1 MATELPGSSA
11 TTEAPEQPGAAPE
24 AAAGADGEA
33 ATGPRRGRGRRVL
46 RGAAIAL
53 VVLVVLGAVSGE
65 IVARFVLGLG
75 NPPLYRPDPQI
86 EYLPVPGVYRR
97 FGNTISYN
105 SHSMR
110 SPEIPA
116 TKSDPNELRV
126 MVIGDSVVN
135 GGAPSDDSELA
146 TALLPGMLSK
156 QLGRPVVVGN
166 ISCGS
171 WGPINQLEYV
181 RRYGLFDADVVVIV
195 VNSDD
200 AFDAP
205 TYGPLGPEHPTKKP
219 VLALQELLFYYGP
232 MAFKYH
238 VLGEKE
244 AGPPPPILE
253 PNPEDQRASLAAFE
267 RLVITAREA
276 GARVV
281 AVHHFKLTELRSGRA
296 EPGYD
301 RLREAA
307 GRAGVRFV
315 DTRADMLRLM
325 REKGTGYRD
334 YIHPDAAGQ
343 EALARLLA
351 REVVAA
357 TKDR

>member
-1 MATELPGSSA
+1 MAADSPGSSA
-11 TTEAPEQPGAAPE
+11 TTEPSEQQAGAAPE
-24 AAAGADGEA
+24 
-33 ATGPRRGRGRRVL
+33 RRKGRGRRVL
-46 RGAAIAL
+46 RGLALAAVA
-53 VVLVVLGAVSGE
+53 LVVLGAVGGE
-65 IVARFVLGLG
+65 IVARFVLGMG
-75 NPPLYRPDPQI
+75 DPPLYTKDPQI

-110 SPEIPA
+110 SPEFPA
-116 TKSDPNELRV
+116 TKSDPAELRV
-126 MVIGDSVVN
+126 LVIGDSIVN

-146 TALLPGMLSK
+146 TALLPGMLGK

-205 TYGPLGPEHPTKKP
+205 TYGPLGPEHPTRAP
-219 VLALQELLFYYGP
+219 VLALEELLFYYGP

-238 VLGEKE
+238 VLGGKK
-244 AGPPPPILE
+244 AGPPAPVLE

-276 GARVV
+276 GASVV
-281 AVHHFKLTELRSGRA
+281 AVHHFKLTELQSGRND
-296 EPGYD
+296 PGYD

-307 GRAGVRFV
+307 GRVGVRFV
-315 DTRADMLRLM
+315 DTRTEMVRLM

-343 EALARLLA
+343 EALAGLLA
-351 REVVAA
+351 REVAA
-357 TKDR
+357 AVKGR